1 MAKKSSVINVAV
13 LGDAKKLKKTLDGA
27 EKRVGKFSDKV
38 GKSMKVAGAAIGA
51 LGVAGAA
58 AVLKL
63 GSEFEKVERTLRV
76 GTGATGDALEA
87 LVASTRN
94 LAKKVPADFESISNA
109 VADINTRLGL
119 TGTELEDF
127 SEQMLNLSRI
137 TGSDLKGNI
146 SSVTRVLGDWGDMAG
161 TAGGAADFLFSVAQS
176 TGIEFASLSNQLV
189 NYGAPLR
196 QIGFDFEQ
204 SALLI
209 GKFEKEG
216 VNAELVLGSLR
227 QALGKMA
234 REGEPA
240 IETFQRTTEA
250 IKNAGTASEAN
261 MLALDLFGA
270 RAGPDMAAAIREGRF
285 ELDDYFDL
293 MEGGGDRINVAAKST
308 ETLQEKFTLLKNR
321 LVVALAPAITKAFDV
336 IVQAMDAI
344 GPIAEDVVRWFK
356 DFTAS
361 DRFRRFQAF
370 METTMGEVR
379 IIIGQVSERL
389 REFADFFKTYI
400 SPIIEA
406 QVKAI
411 MVVFRSLWDVIK
423 DVVGLI
429 QAIFRGDMAAA
440 WEHFKDLVVNVVG
453 LIIDLFVKLPMNI
466 LNAAKPLIGKFALI
480 VADFAVHLVG
490 KIISLIAA
498 MPGKIVELL
507 AVIGKDVLQAG
518 KDLGGWIIDGIVKAI
533 RGAAGALWD
542 ALKSIIP
549 SVGDL
554 FGDLLGGLNPFGGS
568 KKSSRR
574 TNRQVNPEGDRRG
587 APGLGGGIASQL
599 DLARGSLDWFQ
610 NPETIQW
617 FRSHGALSQF
627 QQFSGTGDVAGMEAF
642 VASGGSS
649 GTGANIVVN
658 VAGSVTSEGDLVEN
672 IRQGLLKSQQ
682 SGNQLVLN

>member
-261 MLALDLFGA
+261 MLALELFGA

-356 DFTAS
+356 DFTAQTGFDAS
-361 DRFRRFQAF
+361 RRSWKPRWPRFASSSGRYLNASASSPTSSRPTFRR
-370 METTMGEVR
+370 
-379 IIIGQVSERL
+379 SS
-389 REFADFFKTYI
+389 K
-400 SPIIEA
+400 P
-406 QVKAI
+406 
-411 MVVFRSLWDVIK
+411 RSKQSW
-423 DVVGLI
+423 
-429 QAIFRGDMAAA
+429 
-440 WEHFKDLVVNVVG
+440 WC
-453 LIIDLFVKLPMNI
+453 
-466 LNAAKPLIGKFALI
+466 
-480 VADFAVHLVG
+480 
-490 KIISLIAA
+490 
-498 MPGKIVELL
+498 
-507 AVIGKDVLQAG
+507 
-518 KDLGGWIIDGIVKAI
+518 
-533 RGAAGALWD
+533 
-542 ALKSIIP
+542 
-549 SVGDL
+549 
-554 FGDLLGGLNPFGGS
+554 
-568 KKSSRR
+568 
-574 TNRQVNPEGDRRG
+574 
-587 APGLGGGIASQL
+587 
-599 DLARGSLDWFQ
+599 
-610 NPETIQW
+610 
-617 FRSHGALSQF
+617 
-627 QQFSGTGDVAGMEAF
+627 SGHC
-642 VASGGSS
+642 
-649 GTGANIVVN
+649 GT
-658 VAGSVTSEGDLVEN
+658 
-672 IRQGLLKSQQ
+672 
-682 SGNQLVLN
+682 

>member
-261 MLALDLFGA
+261 MLALELFGA

-370 METTMGEVR
+370 METTMAEVR

-406 QVKAI
+406 QVRAI

-610 NPETIQW
+610 NPETISW
-617 FRSHGALSQF
+617 FRSSGALDQF
-627 QQFSGTGDVAGMEAF
+627 QQFKATGDVAGMDAF

-649 GTGANIVVN
+649 GSGANIVVN
-658 VAGSVTSEGDLVEN
+658 VTGSVTTEGDLVEN
-672 IRQGLLKSQQ
+672 IRQGLLRSQQ

>member
-1 MAKKSSVINVAV
+1 MAKKSSIINVAV

-38 GKSMKVAGAAIGA
+38 GKSMKIAGAAIGGLA
-51 LGVAGAA
+51 VAGAA
-58 AVLKL
+58 AVFKL

-87 LVASTRN
+87 LVESTRN
-94 LAKKVPADFESISNA
+94 LATKVPADFESISNA

-119 TGTELEDF
+119 TGTELEEF

-137 TGSDLKGNI
+137 TGSDLQGNI

-161 TAGGAADFLFSVAQS
+161 TAAGAADFLFSVAQA
-176 TGIEFASLSNQLV
+176 TGIEFASLSDQLV
-189 NYGAPLR
+189 NYGAPMR

-234 REGEPA
+234 RDGEPA

-261 MLALDLFGA
+261 MLALELFGA

-285 ELDDYFDL
+285 ELDDYFNL

-321 LVVALAPAITKAFDV
+321 LTVALAPAITKAFDV
-336 IVQAMDAI
+336 IVRAMDSV
-344 GPIAEDVVRWFK
+344 GPITEDVVRWFK

-361 DRFRRFQAF
+361 ERFQRFQAF
-370 METTMGEVR
+370 METAMEEVR
-379 IIIGQVSERL
+379 VIIGRVSDRI
-389 REFADFFKTYI
+389 REFAEFFKTYI
-400 SPIIEA
+400 SPIIDA
-406 QVKAI
+406 AVKAW

-429 QAIFRGDMAAA
+429 QAIFRGDMADV
-440 WEHFKDLVVNVVG
+440 WKHFKDLVVNTVG
-453 LIIDLFVKLPMNI
+453 LIIDLFIKLPMKI
-466 LNAAKPLIGKFALI
+466 LDAAKPLIGKFALI
-480 VADFAVHLVG
+480 VSDFAVHLVG
-490 KIISLIAA
+490 KIIKLVAA
-498 MPGKIVELL
+498 IPGEIVELL
-507 AVIGKDVLQAG
+507 AAVGQDLLQAG
-518 KDLGGWIIDGIVKAI
+518 KNLGGWLLDGFISAI
-533 RGAAGALWD
+533 KGAASAVAD
-542 ALKSIIP
+542 AFKNLIP
-549 SVGDL
+549 DWVPGWM
-554 FGDLLGGLNPFGGS
+554 NPFDGGD
-568 KKSSRR
+568 KKTSNRR
-574 TNRQVNPEGDRRG
+574 TSSLRQTTTAAAQGFPT
-587 APGLGGGIASQL
+587 A
-599 DLARGSLDWFQ
+599 LAGS
-610 NPETIQW
+610 
-617 FRSHGALSQF
+617 SSAMH
-627 QQFSGTGDVAGMEAF
+627 VAGMAEKIGGRAGKW
-642 VASGGSS
+642 AETTRIRPGGSIAKGMQWIPDVGNLPDQLVKGASYNTGS
-649 GTGANIVVN
+649 GSVVVN
-658 VAGSVTSEGDLVEN
+658 VAGSVTTEAELVEN

-682 SGNQLVLN
+682 SGKQLVL

>member
-1 MAKKSSVINVAV
+1 
-13 LGDAKKLKKTLDGA
+13 
-27 EKRVGKFSDKV
+27 
-38 GKSMKVAGAAIGA
+38 
-51 LGVAGAA
+51 
-58 AVLKL
+58 
-63 GSEFEKVERTLRV
+63 
-76 GTGATGDALEA
+76 
-87 LVASTRN
+87 
-94 LAKKVPADFESISNA
+94 
-109 VADINTRLGL
+109 
-119 TGTELEDF
+119 
-127 SEQMLNLSRI
+127 
-137 TGSDLKGNI
+137 
-146 SSVTRVLGDWGDMAG
+146 
-161 TAGGAADFLFSVAQS
+161 
-176 TGIEFASLSNQLV
+176 
-189 NYGAPLR
+189 
-196 QIGFDFEQ
+196 
-204 SALLI
+204 
-209 GKFEKEG
+209 
-216 VNAELVLGSLR
+216 
-227 QALGKMA
+227 MA

-261 MLALDLFGA
+261 MLALELFGA

-370 METTMGEVR
+370 METTMAEVR

-498 MPGKIVELL
+498 MPGEIVELL
-507 AVIGKDVLQAG
+507 AAIGKDVLQAG

-554 FGDLLGGLNPFGGS
+554 FGDLLGNLNPFGGGGSS
-568 KKSSRR
+568 KRSSSLRQMSTAATAPA
-574 TNRQVNPEGDRRG
+574 TN
-587 APGLGGGIASQL
+587 LGGGIASQL
-599 DLARGSLDWFQ
+599 DLSRGSTDWFQ
-610 NPETIQW
+610 NPETIMAFRGKGLMDQFNK
-617 FRSHGALSQF
+617 FRSS
-627 QQFSGTGDVAGMEAF
+627 GDVAGMEAF
-642 VASGGSS
+642 AAAGWKDPAGS
-649 GTGANIVVN
+649 TVVVN
-658 VAGSVTSEGDLVEN
+658 VAGSVTTEGELVEN

-682 SGNQLVLN
+682 SGKQLVL